1 MTEDSL
7 KVEQNEDGTFSLE
20 WNPEDPKWA
29 WLNSMSQEEI
39 SNAISEHIRE
49 TVSDYLIEEDS
60 LTPDA

>member
-29 WLNSMSQEEI
+29 WLNNMTENEI
-39 SNAISEHIRE
+39 SNIISEHISE
-49 TVSDYLIEEDS
+49 NAYDYLIEDDS